1 MIACFEGYESM
12 EHVPLSVYARS
23 ASVQELRDYV
33 AFLGT
38 AHKLPKASAELV
50 DRILNVPI
58 YRWTREGY
66 EKAQA
71 EYAESNHRMANYK
84 EMVDSDR
91 LRKALF
97 KREVKALN

>member
-1 MIACFEGYESM
+1 
-12 EHVPLSVYARS
+12 
-23 ASVQELRDYV
+23 LRDYV